1 MIESESVSESAGES
15 ESESESENEDSLC
28 LAGPGLHCVYDV
40 VPVSSGSRG
49 VGLGWEGLRGQN
61 LTTQSRQ
68 KLIVVV
74 GF

>member
-1 MIESESVSESAGES
+1 MIESESVSESAS

-40 VPVSSGSRG
+40 VPVCSGSWG
-49 VGLGWEGLRGQN
+49 VGLGWEGLRRQN

-68 KLIVVV
+68 KLMVVV